1 MGEESID
8 SSVVHLDSLR
18 MTGWAFSET
27 SDKEGEMKIKILTV
41 LFFMLI
47 FLPSFCMSKT
57 FGLKSISN
65 NIVLYQNSYDNSRNA
80 GQTLQ
85 IVLINSFKLGTWF
98 TLEIT
103 GDIDR
108 NLQEIGRTCHYFEF
122 GLVKDVKSGFSF
134 NYQRLIGTF
143 VDRPV
148 NQFGIRFSF

>member
-1 MGEESID
+1 
-8 SSVVHLDSLR
+8 
-18 MTGWAFSET
+18 
-27 SDKEGEMKIKILTV
+27 MKISILTV
-41 LFFMLI
+41 LFFILI
-47 FLPSFCMSKT
+47 SVPAFCSDKT
-57 FGLKSISN
+57 FGLKPVSN
-65 NIVLYQNSYDNSRNA
+65 NISLYQNSYDNSRNA

-108 NLQEIGRTCHYFEF
+108 NLQEIGKTCHYFEF

-134 NYQRLIGTF
+134 NYQRVIGTF
-143 VDRPV
+143 VDKPV

>member
-1 MGEESID
+1 MI
-8 SSVVHLDSLR
+8 
-18 MTGWAFSET
+18 
-27 SDKEGEMKIKILTV
+27 IKIFTI

-47 FLPSFCMSKT
+47 FLPSFCMGKT

-65 NIVLYQNSYDNSRNA
+65 SIVLYQNSYDNSQNA

-134 NYQRLIGTF
+134 NYQRVIGTF
-143 VDRPV
+143 VDKPV

>member
-1 MGEESID
+1 MI
-8 SSVVHLDSLR
+8 
-18 MTGWAFSET
+18 
-27 SDKEGEMKIKILTV
+27 IKIFTI

-47 FLPSFCMSKT
+47 FLPSFCMGRT
-57 FGLKSISN
+57 FGLKPISN
-65 NIVLYQNSYDNSRNA
+65 NLSLYQNSFDAGRNA

-143 VDRPV
+143 VDKPV